1 MAAKFRYYIVDD
13 SGNVSG
19 TNSSQVAETAASS
32 DSDVLVL
39 DTLMNKELG
48 TLGEIKEQATWL
60 LPEPDDDDRE
70 PDESY
75 NRDS

>member
-1 MAAKFRYYIVDD
+1 MSAKFRYYLLDD
-13 SGNVSG
+13 GGNVSG
-19 TNSSQVAETAASS
+19 TNSSQVAEAAASS
-32 DSDVLVL
+32 DQDVLVI

-60 LPEPDDDDRE
+60 LPDPDDEDRE

>member
-1 MAAKFRYYIVDD
+1 MNKFRYYIVDD
-13 SGNVSG
+13 SGTVTG

-32 DSDVLVL
+32 DQDVMVL
-39 DTLMNKELG
+39 DTVANKELG
-48 TLGEIKEQATWL
+48 CLGSIQEQTTWL
-60 LPEPDDDDRE
+60 LPDPDDEDRE